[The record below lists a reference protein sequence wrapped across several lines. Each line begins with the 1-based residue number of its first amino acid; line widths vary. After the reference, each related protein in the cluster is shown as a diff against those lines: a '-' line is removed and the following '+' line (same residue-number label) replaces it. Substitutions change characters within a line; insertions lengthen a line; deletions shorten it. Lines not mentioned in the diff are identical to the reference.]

1 MSDLQSSPKLRGTLL
16 VTAGV
21 LIISFDALLVRLA
34 AVDGWN
40 VSFWRG
46 TFMALSMLPLCW
58 RNAVKKNCSK
68 NNSSGLW
75 PAALLM
81 AISTLALVLSF
92 TMTKAANA
100 VVILSASPLFAAV
113 FSQLFLRERCP
124 EKTWLA
130 IFVCIGGV
138 GWVMSG
144 SIGSGNLTGD
154 LLAVVSAICIGGY
167 FTVYRRYPELS
178 PPSVIVRA
186 GTLMALSALFLATP
200 FSLPLV
206 SYGWLMLAGLVQMPA
221 ASLLMA
227 ASTRYLPAAE
237 VSLFLL
243 LETILAPIWVWWVI
257 GELPPESTLSGGILI
272 LMTLSLHTLTNFWGK
287 TTSERELIQGE

>member
-1 MSDLQSSPKLRGTLL
+1 ML
-16 VTAGV
+16 VATGV

-58 RNAVKKNCSK
+58 RNSKKIKASK
-68 NNSSGLW
+68 INGKGLW
-75 PAALLM
+75 PAAILM
-81 AISTLALVLSF
+81 AVSTLALVLSF

-100 VVILSASPLFAAV
+100 VVILSASPLFAAI

-124 EKTWLA
+124 PKTWFA
-130 IFVCIGGV
+130 IFVCIGGIA
-138 GWVMSG
+138 WVMSG

-154 LLAVVSAICIGGY
+154 LLAAVSAICIGGY
-167 FTVYRRYPELS
+167 FTVYRSNSELS

-186 GTLMALSALFLATP
+186 GIMMALTAFFLATP
-200 FSLPLV
+200 FSLPFV

-257 GELPPESTLSGGILI
+257 GELPPEATLAGGVLI
-272 LMTLSLHTLTNFWGK
+272 LVTLILHTLSSFLIKGNSK
-287 TTSERELIQGE
+287 TKTESG

>member
-1 MSDLQSSPKLRGTLL
+1 MQDNQSSQKLRGVLL
-16 VTAGV
+16 VASGV

-46 TFMALSMLPLCW
+46 TFMAFSMLPFCW
-58 RNAVKKNCSK
+58 HHSKKTKISKEK
-68 NNSSGLW
+68 NNGLW
-75 PAALLM
+75 PAAILM

-92 TMTKAANA
+92 TLTKAANA
-100 VVILSASPLFAAV
+100 VVILSASPLFAAI
-113 FSQLFLRERCP
+113 FSQFFLRERCP
-124 EKTWLA
+124 PKTWLA

-138 GWVMSG
+138 VWVMSG
-144 SIGSGNLTGD
+144 SAGNGNLIGD
-154 LLAVVSAICIGGY
+154 LLAVVSALCIGGY
-167 FTVYRRYPELS
+167 FTVYRSNPDLY

-186 GTLMALSALFLATP
+186 GVLMALAALFFATP
-200 FSLPLV
+200 FALPMA
-206 SYGWLMLAGLVQMPA
+206 SYGWLMLAGLIQMPA

-257 GELPPESTLSGGILI
+257 GELPPETTLTGGILI
-272 LMTLSLHTLTNFWGK
+272 LLTLILHTLSALWGRNQSK
-287 TTSERELIQGE
+287 VKPHLL